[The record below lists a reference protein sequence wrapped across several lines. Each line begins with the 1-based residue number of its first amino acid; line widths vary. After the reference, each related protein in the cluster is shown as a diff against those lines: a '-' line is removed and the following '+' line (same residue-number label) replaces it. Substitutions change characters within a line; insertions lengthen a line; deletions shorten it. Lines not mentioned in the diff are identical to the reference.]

1 MKSGGVIE
9 LTRQA
14 AAAARDER
22 RARAAALL
30 PARRYRG
37 VQRRGNRYVAIVWNS
52 ARKQSMW
59 LGSYA
64 TPLEAAYAYDA
75 AARRVHGL
83 WARPNF
89 PDPAARRPARATALA
104 TAVGALEDLVRA
116 GRPQEPAARQQQP
129 PPRAQVP
136 FSHWAAPAL
145 AAAAQ
150 PQRQQRAPPA
160 AFAYQRAAT
169 PYSPYSYRPGS
180 SPAAAIYAAA
190 YGAAYF
196 EMTLLPGAY
205 VAPELNRPASSAL
218 SSAGPVGAS
227 LSLSAAAPE
236 RLIEPDQAVVGDNF
250 TDDGASS
257 SAARAFFW

>member
-9 LTRQA
+9 LARQA
-14 AAAARDER
+14 AAAARDKR

-37 VQRRGNRYVAIVWNS
+37 VQRRGNRYVAIVWNT
-52 ARKQSMW
+52 ARKQPMW

-75 AARRVHGL
+75 AARRVHGP
-83 WARPNF
+83 WTRPNF

-116 GRPQEPAARQQQP
+116 GRAQELAARQQQP
-129 PPRAQVP
+129 EPRAQVP
-136 FSHWAAPAL
+136 FPHWAAPAP
-145 AAAAQ
+145 AGAAAQ

-160 AFAYQRAAT
+160 FPYQQRAAT
-169 PYSPYSYRPGS
+169 PFSPYSYRPGS

-196 EMTLLPGAY
+196 EMTLIPY
-205 VAPELNRPASSAL
+205 VAPELNRPASSA
-218 SSAGPVGAS
+218 GPVGSS

-236 RLIEPDQAVVGDNF
+236 HLIEPDQAVVGDNF
-250 TDDGASS
+250 SDYGASS
-257 SAARAFFW
+257 SATRAFFW